1 MITVRFDNEIQQA
14 APSMEVLAI
23 EAELTNPPTSDALW
37 AEVTDTAS
45 GIARKYSLQQINK
58 RPAIAATRAAYKAL
72 GKEPNRYRPSAEALC
87 RRAVKGMGLYR
98 IDSLVD
104 IINIVSMQ
112 SGYSIGGF
120 DADIIDGDT
129 VTLGRGRQ
137 AEPFEA
143 IGRGQLNIEGLPVYR
158 DDTGPIM
165 NAQSLPRK
173 HATSL
178 CLSTFTALKCR
189 WRKWNVSPEGYS
201 KNIAASLLSQQSYS
215 GHKNNIAP
223 HYTHE
228 IP

>member
-143 IGRGQLNIEGLPVYR
+143 LGRGQLNIEGLPVYR
-158 DDTGPIM
+158 DDTGPIGTPTSDHERTKLTPETRHLLM
-165 NAQSLPRK
+165 LVNIYGIEMPPEEVECITRRLLEKYCSL
-173 HATSL
+173 SSF
-178 CLSTFTALKCR
+178 STKLFR
-189 WRKWNVSPEGYS
+189 P
-201 KNIAASLLSQQSYS
+201 
-215 GHKNNIAP
+215 
-223 HYTHE
+223 
-228 IP
+228 

>member
-120 DADIIDGDT
+120 D
-129 VTLGRGRQ
+129 
-137 AEPFEA
+137 E
-143 IGRGQLNIEGLPVYR
+143 IGR
-158 DDTGPIM
+158 
-165 NAQSLPRK
+165 AS
-173 HATSL
+173 
-178 CLSTFTALKCR
+178 CR
-189 WRKWNVSPEGYS
+189 ERV
-201 KNIAASLLSQQSYS
+201 
-215 GHKNNIAP
+215 
-223 HYTHE
+223 
-228 IP
+228 

>member
-1 MITVRFDNEIQQA
+1 
-14 APSMEVLAI
+14 
-23 EAELTNPPTSDALW
+23 
-37 AEVTDTAS
+37 
-45 GIARKYSLQQINK
+45 
-58 RPAIAATRAAYKAL
+58 
-72 GKEPNRYRPSAEALC
+72 
-87 RRAVKGMGLYR
+87 
-98 IDSLVD
+98 
-104 IINIVSMQ
+104 MQ

-158 DDTGPIM
+158 DDTGPIGT
-165 NAQSLPRK
+165 
-173 HATSL
+173 TSDHERTKL
-178 CLSTFTALKCR
+178 TPETPPPYACQHLRHWKCR
-189 WRKWNVSPEGYS
+189 RRSGMYHQKATR